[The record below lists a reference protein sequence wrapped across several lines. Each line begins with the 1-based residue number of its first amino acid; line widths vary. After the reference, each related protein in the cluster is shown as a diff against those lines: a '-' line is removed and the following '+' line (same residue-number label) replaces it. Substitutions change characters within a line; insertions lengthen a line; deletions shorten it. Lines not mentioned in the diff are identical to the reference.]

1 MWVYEVNK
9 MTDQAIDEMFS
20 ELLEKISPCIKDKKK
35 IALIEKAYLFARDL
49 HKGQK
54 RQSGEPYIIHP
65 LSVAFILSET
75 PLKCDEDAIAAAI
88 LHDVI
93 EDCGIVRDEI
103 FLKFN
108 EDVADLVD
116 GVSKISDAHLPKE
129 EVNTINTRKII
140 MSIIRDIRILYI
152 KLADRLHNM
161 RTLQF
166 KSEFKQKENALETL
180 NIFAPLANYIGAYQI
195 KCELEDLSLKF
206 YQPDSFYFISDK
218 LQKFEHINMPLI
230 SELQEDIYT
239 LINMEANISYQTK
252 NIYDIFKRLEKCNNI
267 EDIPNLLA
275 LKVIVKNIKDCYKTL
290 ERINSN
296 YPSLESRSK
305 DYIKNPK
312 TNLYRSLHT
321 SFVGPNDLIIQA
333 QIRTPEMD
341 EFTKYGI
348 ASYMEKYNSKKKM
361 QDVLKNLQFY
371 KTLSELSKTPTA
383 PEFIKSVKND
393 LFTTN
398 IYVYTTNG
406 DVIELPYGSTPID
419 FAYHIYH
426 KIGNQMIEAYVN
438 DERVNFD
445 YILKNRDRVNIVI
458 NKKEADPFSQ
468 YAGFVKTNYAKRK
481 INGS

>member
-1 MWVYEVNK
+1 
-9 MTDQAIDEMFS
+9 
-20 ELLEKISPCIKDKKK
+20 
-35 IALIEKAYLFARDL
+35 
-49 HKGQK
+49 
-54 RQSGEPYIIHP
+54 
-65 LSVAFILSET
+65 
-75 PLKCDEDAIAAAI
+75 
-88 LHDVI
+88 
-93 EDCGIVRDEI
+93 
-103 FLKFN
+103 
-108 EDVADLVD
+108 
-116 GVSKISDAHLPKE
+116 
-129 EVNTINTRKII
+129 
-140 MSIIRDIRILYI
+140 
-152 KLADRLHNM
+152 
-161 RTLQF
+161 
-166 KSEFKQKENALETL
+166 
-180 NIFAPLANYIGAYQI
+180 
-195 KCELEDLSLKF
+195 
-206 YQPDSFYFISDK
+206 
-218 LQKFEHINMPLI
+218 
-230 SELQEDIYT
+230 
-239 LINMEANISYQTK
+239 
-252 NIYDIFKRLEKCNNI
+252 
-267 EDIPNLLA
+267 
-275 LKVIVKNIKDCYKTL
+275 
-290 ERINSN
+290 
-296 YPSLESRSK
+296 
-305 DYIKNPK
+305 
-312 TNLYRSLHT
+312 
-321 SFVGPNDLIIQA
+321 VGPNDLIIQA